1 MRVEVFTG
9 ERFEG
14 PVRRRVPTVV
24 IQIGGVRYVTDAPDD
39 KAALRM
45 AEQAAQALGVGK

>member
-1 MRVEVFTG
+1 MRVEVCTG

-14 PVRRRVPTVV
+14 PSKRRVPTVI

-39 KAALRM
+39 KAAFRM
-45 AEQAAQALGVGK
+45 AEQAASALGLSK